1 MSVVNR
7 DAPPRSPRERA
18 ADRARAVA
26 TTFQAVAYVLMLLA
40 IWGAPVRAV
49 LVANNDSGP
58 LWRNPWH
65 LWAMSEWTVAC
76 LAASYLLWCAGDWVR
91 DELVPT
97 IRQ

>member
-7 DAPPRSPRERA
+7 DAPRSPQDRA
-18 ADRARAVA
+18 GDRARAVA
-26 TTFQAVAYVLMLLA
+26 TTFQAVAYVLMLAA

-49 LVANNDSGP
+49 LVANHDAGP
-58 LWRNPWH
+58 MWRNPWH

>member
-7 DAPPRSPRERA
+7 DAPRSSQERA

-26 TTFQAVAYVLMLLA
+26 TSLQAVAYVLMLA
-40 IWGAPVRAV
+40 AVWGAPVRAV
-49 LVANNDSGP
+49 LVATHAVGP
-58 LWRNPWH
+58 AWRNPWY

-97 IRQ
+97 IRR